1 MEHKWR
7 QLENQT
13 ASCVLAMTVLLQR
26 RMTDVDRVEDKDC
39 LTDYGVD
46 DTLTED
52 GGVTGRVT
60 DGLVED
66 AEVAVK

>member
-1 MEHKWR
+1 
-7 QLENQT
+7 
-13 ASCVLAMTVLLQR
+13 MTVLLQR

-46 DTLTED
+46 DSLTED
-52 GGVTGRVT
+52 GGVTGGVT
-60 DGLVED
+60 DGVVED